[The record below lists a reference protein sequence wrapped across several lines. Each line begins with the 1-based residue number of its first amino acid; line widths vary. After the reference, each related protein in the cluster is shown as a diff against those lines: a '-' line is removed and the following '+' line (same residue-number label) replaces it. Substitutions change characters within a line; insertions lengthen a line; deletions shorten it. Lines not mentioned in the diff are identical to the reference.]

1 MYRLKKAVIAVW
13 EVDEG
18 IFICYSRWMRKV
30 RGSLEK
36 PCSDEVT
43 AGDVHS
49 PTGGGKGLETG
60 LILKCQASNVTCYSR
75 EQGTEQ
81 GTQHSIET
89 TMTINPHPE
98 CGAVWA

>member
-18 IFICYSRWMRKV
+18 IFVCYSRWMWKV

-49 PTGGGKGLETG
+49 PRRREGTGDWTDFE
-60 LILKCQASNVTCYSR
+60 
-75 EQGTEQ
+75 
-81 GTQHSIET
+81 
-89 TMTINPHPE
+89 M
-98 CGAVWA
+98 

>member
-18 IFICYSRWMRKV
+18 IFVCYSRWMWKV

-60 LILKCQASNVTCYSR
+60 DWTDFEMSSIQCYLLFKR
-75 EQGTEQ
+75 AR
-81 GTQHSIET
+81 
-89 TMTINPHPE
+89 NR
-98 CGAVWA
+98 ARNAA